1 MDEVS
6 DCIDVLQKQ
15 AVGGNMLEAVLI
27 IAAILAVF
35 FGIVILVDV
44 NRFVVVQYDI
54 PSRKI
59 KEEYHFVLL
68 ADLHN
73 KSFGKKNERLIR
85 AIEGLYPDAVMIAG
99 DMLTAKKKAGEYYD
113 TALQLLET
121 LSKEKPVYYGLGNHE
136 YRMKIYPE
144 NYNNAYAEYLQQLK
158 RLGVQVLDND
168 SIMLSGMNPISV
180 TGISIDRYYYKR
192 LAKINM
198 DVSYLKDTVREPE
211 RGRFQI
217 LLAHNPEY
225 FPQYAE
231 WGADLVLSG
240 HVHGGIAKLPMLG
253 GVISPK
259 LSLFPKY
266 DGGLFTEGK
275 SRMILSRGLG
285 THTLPLRVFN
295 PGELISVRLVP
306 ENISSDCLNG

>member
-1 MDEVS
+1 
-6 DCIDVLQKQ
+6 
-15 AVGGNMLEAVLI
+15 MLEAVLI
-27 IAAILAVF
+27 IAAIIAVF
-35 FGIVILVDV
+35 LGIVIILDV
-44 NRFVVVQYDI
+44 NRFVIVQYNI

-73 KSFGKKNERLIR
+73 KSFGENNERLIR
-85 AIEGLYPDAVMIAG
+85 AIEGLHPDAVMIAG
-99 DMLTAKKKAGEYYD
+99 DMLTAEKKTGQDYN
-113 TALQLLET
+113 TALHLLKV

-136 YRMKIYPE
+136 YRMKIYPQ

-158 RLGVQVLDND
+158 HLGVHVLDND
-168 SIMLSGMNPISV
+168 SVALSGANPISV

-192 LAKINM
+192 LTKNRM
-198 DVSYLKDTVREPE
+198 DVSYIKNTVKEPE

-240 HVHGGIAKLPMLG
+240 HVHGGIAKLPVFG

-295 PGELISVRLVP
+295 PGELISVHLVP